1 MIIND
6 FKAFKGKHCESSSI
20 GNLLTNQDLKLSEP
34 MIFGLGEG
42 LSFIYWKM
50 KSMNLPFLGGR
61 NKQFDLTRN
70 LCRNLELKLD
80 ARETTSTKKAW
91 KNITEFIDD
100 SIPVS
105 LQLDCYHLEYFT
117 HKIHFAGHF
126 LTVYGY
132 DEEYVYVSDTMLQD
146 LKHKSKIKNIELARF
161 EKGQMSAKARSF
173 TIKVPDKRI
182 DLKKA
187 IITAIK
193 NNADAFL
200 NPPISNLTYRGIKKL
215 GTELPKWRDMA
226 KNPEIDLVLAGD
238 LMEGAGTGGALFRNL
253 YRDFLKEAS
262 EMIPE
267 NDYISQAY
275 SKFCLIAPK
284 WTQIAELIQKAGKTG
299 DSGCLEKASVL
310 SFELAAME
318 KQAMEILLEAV
329 KKHKQ

>member
-20 GNLLTNQDLKLSEP
+20 GNLLINQGLNLSEP

-80 ARETTSTKKAW
+80 ARETTSKKKAW
-91 KNITEFIDD
+91 DNVTKFIDAAE
-100 SIPVS
+100 PVS

-126 LTVYGY
+126 LSVYGY

-146 LKHKSKIKNIELARF
+146 LKHKSIIKNIELARF
-161 EKGQMSAKARSF
+161 EKGQMAAKARSF
-173 TIKVPDKRI
+173 TIKVPDKTI
-182 DLKKA
+182 DLKRA
-187 IITAIK
+187 IIAAIE
-193 NNADAFL
+193 NNTKAFL

-215 GTELPKWRDMA
+215 GTELLKWMDMA
-226 KNPEIDLVLAGD
+226 KNPEVDLVLAGD

-262 EMIPE
+262 EMIPG
-267 NDYISQAY
+267 NDSISQAY
-275 SKFCLIAPK
+275 TKFCVIAPK

-310 SFELAAME
+310 SLELADLE
-318 KQAMEILLEAV
+318 KQAMEILLGAI
-329 KKHKQ
+329 KKT

>member
-20 GNLLTNQDLKLSEP
+20 GNLLINQGFNLSEP

-61 NKQFDLTRN
+61 NKQFDLTMN
-70 LCRNLELKLD
+70 LCRNLGLKLD
-80 ARETTSTKKAW
+80 ARETTSKKKAW
-91 KNITEFIDD
+91 DNVTKFIDAAE
-100 SIPVS
+100 PVS
-105 LQLDCYHLEYFT
+105 LQLDCYYLEYFT

-126 LTVYGY
+126 LSVYGY

-161 EKGQMSAKARSF
+161 ESGQMAAKARSF
-173 TIKVPDKRI
+173 TIKVPDKTI
-182 DLKKA
+182 DLKAA
-187 IITAIK
+187 IKTAIK
-193 NNADAFL
+193 NNAEAYL
-200 NPPISNLTYRGIKKL
+200 NPAISNFTFKGIRRL
-215 GTELPKWRDMA
+215 GQEVPKWMDA
-226 KNPEIDLVLAGD
+226 TPNPKQDLALSAE

-262 EMIPE
+262 EIIPG

-275 SKFCLIAPK
+275 AKFCAIAPK
-284 WTQIAELIQKAGKTG
+284 WTQIAELIQEAGKTG
-299 DSGCLEKASVL
+299 DSGCLKKVSVL
-310 SFELAAME
+310 CMELADLE
-318 KQAMEILLEAV
+318 KQAMAILLSAV
-329 KKHKQ
+329 EKT